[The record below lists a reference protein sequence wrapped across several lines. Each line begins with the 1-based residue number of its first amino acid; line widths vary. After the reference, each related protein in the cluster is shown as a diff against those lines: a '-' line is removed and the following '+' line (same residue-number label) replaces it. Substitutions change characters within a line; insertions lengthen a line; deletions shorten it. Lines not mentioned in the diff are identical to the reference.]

1 MPVTLAPRGLPGKRE
16 VRVALRRA
24 LDSAPLC
31 TSPRLQRLLTFL
43 VEEVLAGR
51 GESLVQYRVA
61 TEGLE
66 LGDKFDPENSTLV
79 RSHAGRLRK
88 ALAAYY
94 EGEGS
99 AEETVIVMPP
109 SGYRVAFFRRGPSS
123 ERGISRLAGNLPL
136 LVVSR
141 FRAIGLQ
148 DRWEN
153 LPLSFTEELSCR
165 LGCAA
170 HLRVAQGERAACRP
184 DADFVLEGS
193 IEQRGSK
200 ILVRSRLLEAL
211 GGVQIWSRRYDF
223 AADRW
228 DPSVFEEEIIDAI
241 AIEVGSDFGKIDRHL
256 LRQIPAN
263 AGAQDLLSFAL
274 LKAKAYESSFS
285 ESAYEEAVVA
295 LRRALQESPANT
307 TAHGVIAF
315 LLLVGHCEY
324 FRRQAPF
331 PAESTEHLAIAQAAE
346 PNNPY
351 AHCGRVVELLVRH
364 RYGAVG
370 EVGRKLLDDTDF
382 PAGLALPVCLYQ
394 MYARAADTETRER
407 AARLMNQNPDYPR
420 IIHTGFALEH
430 LAAGN
435 HEAAARDMSEAVVP
449 GYWFGPVMDIAIHR
463 AAGRDAEARAARVRL
478 LELCPDYDR
487 FGQEV
492 LGRSLHP
499 EFVELL
505 TAAYRDVA

>member
-16 VRVALRRA
+16 VRVALQRV
-24 LDSAPLC
+24 LDSSSFRS
-31 TSPRLQRLLTFL
+31 SPRLQRLLTFL

-51 GESLVQYRVA
+51 GDSLVQYRVA
-61 TEGLE
+61 TEGLD
-66 LGDKFDPENSTLV
+66 LGDKFDPESSTLV

-94 EGEGS
+94 EGEGLS
-99 AEETVIVMPP
+99 EETVIVMPA
-109 SGYRVAFFRRGPSS
+109 SGYRLAFFRRGPSS
-123 ERGISRLAGNLPL
+123 ARGISRLAGDLPL

-165 LGCAA
+165 LGRAA
-170 HLRVAQGERAACRP
+170 HLRVAQGEHAARRP

-193 IEQRGSK
+193 IEQRGGK
-200 ILVRSRLLEAL
+200 ILVRSRLLDAI

-223 AADRW
+223 SADRW
-228 DPSVFEEEIIDAI
+228 DPSAFEEEIVDAI
-241 AIEVGSDFGKIDRHL
+241 AIEVGADFGKIDRHR
-256 LRQIPAN
+256 LRQIPVSSD
-263 AGAQDLLSFAL
+263 AQGLLSFAL

-285 ESAYEEAVVA
+285 EPAYEEAVAA
-295 LRRALQESPANT
+295 LRRALQESPANP
-307 TAHGVIAF
+307 TAHGVIGF
-315 LLLVGHCEY
+315 LMLVGHCEF

-331 PAESTEHLAIAQAAE
+331 PAEATEHLAIAQAAE

-351 AHCGRVVELLVRH
+351 AHCGRVVESLVRH

-370 EVGRKLLDDTDF
+370 EAGRKLLADTDF

-394 MYARAADTETRER
+394 IYAQAADVETRER
-407 AARLMNQNPDYPR
+407 AARLMRQNPDYPR

-435 HEAAARDMSEAVVP
+435 HEAAARDMSEASVP

-463 AAGRDAEARAARVRL
+463 AAGRNAEARAARAGL
-478 LELCPDYDR
+478 LDLCPDYDR
-487 FGQEV
+487 FGPEV

-505 TAAYRDVA
+505 MVAYRGAA